1 VNEWKMEGG
10 VTMSNKENLRF
21 SLEKISPLSAA
32 FDSSYLNNS
41 NGVYSASSSSSS
53 SSTLS
58 GAKIQQQQ
66 QQDGEGELGFE
77 ELKEQKEARIRVL
90 QNANAKL
97 NELINLNNS
106 LTFLVLFITMHIM
119 F

>member
-1 VNEWKMEGG
+1 MEGAGG

-21 SLEKISPLSAA
+21 PLEKISPLSAA

-41 NGVYSASSSSSS
+41 NGVYSSSSS

-90 QNANAKL
+90 QNANTKL
-97 NELINLNNS
+97 NELITLNNS
-106 LTFLVLFITMHIM
+106 LTFLVLFINMHII